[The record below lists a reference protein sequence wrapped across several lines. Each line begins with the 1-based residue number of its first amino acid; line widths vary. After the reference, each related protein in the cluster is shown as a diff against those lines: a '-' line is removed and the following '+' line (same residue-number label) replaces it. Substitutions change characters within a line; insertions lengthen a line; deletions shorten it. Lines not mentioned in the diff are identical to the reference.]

1 MKTPKNDIFMVGQFI
16 SLIQTKTSNE
26 LIWWIDISLTFLLMY
41 CLKNIMIF
49 NFVIL

>member
-26 LIWWIDISLTFLLMY
+26 LT
-41 CLKNIMIF
+41 
-49 NFVIL
+49 